1 MTAPL
6 PTPPPTVFIV
16 DDDLSFRQA
25 IERLVRTGGYAVHT
39 FASATEFLQFTR
51 PDAPGCVLLD
61 LDMPGLSGLDLQ
73 SALARGENPLPI
85 VFLTG
90 KGSISTTVQAMRA
103 GAEDFLTKPT
113 SKQVLFAAIERA
125 LARDAQ
131 DREQRARRREL
142 RARFDALTPRE
153 REVLAHVLSGR
164 LNKQIAVE
172 LNAAE
177 RTVKMHRA
185 NLMAK
190 LQVQSVAELA
200 QLAQTAGISPATN
213 SE

>member
-1 MTAPL
+1 MNPSPFVLAPC
-6 PTPPPTVFIV
+6 PTVFVV

-25 IERLVRTGGYAVHT
+25 IERLVRTGGYTVQT
-39 FASATEFLQFTR
+39 FASAAEFLHFTR

-73 SALARGENPLPI
+73 DALAGVEDPLPI

-90 KGSISTTVQAMRA
+90 KGSIAITVQAMRA

-113 SKQVLFAAIERA
+113 SKKVLFAAIERA
-125 LARDAQ
+125 LARGAQ
-131 DREQRARRREL
+131 AREQGARGRDL
-142 RARFDALTPRE
+142 KARFEALTPRE
-153 REVLAHVLSGR
+153 REVLVHVLSGR
-164 LNKQIAVE
+164 LNKEIAVA
-172 LNAAE
+172 LRLSE
-177 RTVKMHRA
+177 RTIKMHRA

-200 QLAQTAGISPATN
+200 RLAHEAGFPVTQ
-213 SE
+213 

>member
-1 MTAPL
+1 MKPL
-6 PTPPPTVFIV
+6 ATPHSPPPTVFIV

-61 LDMPGLSGLDLQ
+61 LDMPGLSGLELQ
-73 SALARGENPLPI
+73 SAIARVANPLPI

-103 GAEDFLTKPT
+103 GAEDFLTKPAK
-113 SKQVLFAAIERA
+113 KQVLFAAIERA
-125 LARDAQ
+125 LARHAQ
-131 DREQRARRREL
+131 GREQRARHREL
-142 RARFDALTPRE
+142 QARFDALTPRE
-153 REVLAHVLSGR
+153 HEVLAHVLSGR
-164 LNKQIAVE
+164 VNKEIAVA
-172 LNAAE
+172 LNLSE

-185 NLMAK
+185 NLMAH

-200 QLAQTAGISPATN
+200 QLAHEAGSVG
-213 SE
+213 SQ

>member
-1 MTAPL
+1 M
-6 PTPPPTVFIV
+6 
-16 DDDLSFRQA
+16 DDDISFRQA

-51 PDAPGCVLLD
+51 PDAPGCLLLD

-73 SALARGENPLPI
+73 STLARLENPLPI

-90 KGSISTTVQAMRA
+90 KGNISTTVQAMRA

-131 DREQRARRREL
+131 ARAQRARGHDL
-142 RARFDALTPRE
+142 HARFDALTPRE

-164 LNKQIAVE
+164 LNKQIAAD
-172 LNAAE
+172 LNASE
-177 RTVKMHRA
+177 RTIKMHRA

-190 LQVQSVAELA
+190 LHVQSVAELA
-200 QLAQTAGISPATN
+200 QLAQTAGISPATTT
-213 SE
+213 E